1 MKDENKRAQCVT
13 TEEGNKIKEE
23 YTFQW
28 YIECSAK
35 SRFKLTEVF
44 FKAVQ
49 THYKIMEM

>member
-35 SRFKLTEVF
+35 SRVNLTEVF
-44 FKAVQ
+44 LKAV
-49 THYKIMEM
+49 